1 MWVPDVTQGDIDNLS
16 TYGLS
21 PYDWVN
27 NKVEITVN
35 GLEDYVPGDNP
46 PDIYILMDIKPMLL
60 EGNVTDP
67 SITYDLNINI
77 NGETT

>member
-1 MWVPDVTQGDIDNLS
+1 LS